1 MSNWD
6 VLVTG
11 DELQKAKRE
20 RRKEYVDQRER
31 RDALPSLESEGWS
44 LISEYKDQRFVK
56 VRRSKPIGVRFENK
70 VWMLFCSM
78 GYNVMNADS
87 TFAITYGKKDDSLTK
102 QIDVFAFD
110 GETALVVE
118 CKAAEIPGTKKDFKT
133 ELESIG
139 FYMEQIR
146 GEIRGHC
153 GRGTKIKFIFATSN
167 YSLGEKDRSRL
178 EEFGIEYFDEETVDY
193 YAELAQHLG
202 SSAKYQLLGKL
213 FANTKINNMIETV
226 PAIRGKMGGHTYY
239 SFSIEP
245 ERLLKIGYVLHR
257 SDANRTMMPTYQRV
271 IKKSRLRQIREFVE
285 NGGYF
290 PNSIIISI
298 EAPKKGLKF
307 DMKSGD
313 DASIAQLGVLHLP
326 KNYCSAYIID
336 GQHRLYGYTDTEY
349 AETNTIPVVAFENL
363 DKEEQIKLF
372 MEINENQKAVPKNLR
387 NTLSADLL
395 WTSDSYAERRKALR
409 LRVAEV
415 LGEDQGSPL
424 YGHVLIGENK
434 KTSVRCV
441 TMDSIEK
448 GISRG
453 SFLTTFDKSNTLV
466 EVGRFDNGESSN
478 EFAYDRL
485 MPFLEAAFD
494 YLKTRLTE
502 EWNRGEEDQGLLTN
516 NTGIQALLRVFSDM
530 IEFSEEQGGFTAK
543 NASPDFIVQRIA
555 PLLDAIVSFYSDM
568 TPELRSEIK
577 TQYGS
582 NGPMQHWRY
591 LQKAIHDQYKEFTPD
606 GYEAWWADN
615 SKQYNDVSLAMLD
628 SISVEVISRVRQM
641 LDETDNT
648 LPFKLKMDLNSRLF
662 KVNEQRKDGGKNPLG
677 EWDIFTLAD
686 CETLAN
692 EGRLWTDGLK
702 TVLTRPEQEGRKGGN
717 KAAKVKWLTDMSR
730 IRKSLNKS
738 SYSVKQS
745 DFEYISTIYRW
756 IFGQSYNAGDHSAMP
771 NGLENSAAE

>member
-1 MSNWD
+1 MSNWS

-11 DELQKAKRE
+11 DDLQKAKRE
-20 RRKEYVDQRER
+20 RRKEFVDKRER
-31 RDALPSLESEGWS
+31 RDALPSLEAEGWS
-44 LISEYKDQRFVK
+44 LFSEYKDQRFVK
-56 VRRSKPIGVRFENK
+56 VRKRKPVGERFENR
-70 VWMLFCSM
+70 VWMLFYYM
-78 GYNVMNADS
+78 GYSKMNADNS
-87 TFAITYGKKDDSLTK
+87 FDISYSKKDDTLTK
-102 QIDVFAFD
+102 QIDVFAYD

-118 CKAAEIPGTKKDFKT
+118 CKAAEMPGTKKDFKT
-133 ELESIG
+133 DLESIG

-146 GEIRGHC
+146 GEIRNYC

-167 YSLGEKDRSRL
+167 YSLGEKDKSRL
-178 EEFGIEYFDEETVDY
+178 ADFGIGHFDEETVDY
-193 YAELAQHLG
+193 YTELAQHLG

-213 FANTKINNMIETV
+213 FSNTKIDKMVETV

-257 SDANRTMMPTYQRV
+257 SDANNTMMPTYQRV
-271 IKKSRLRQIREFVE
+271 IKRGRLRQIRDFVK

-290 PNSIIISI
+290 PNSVIISI

-307 DMKSGD
+307 DIKSGD
-313 DASIAQLGVLHLP
+313 DASIAQLGILHLP
-326 KNYCSAYIID
+326 KKYCSAYIID

-363 DKEEQIKLF
+363 DKEEQIRLF
-372 MEINENQKAVPKNLR
+372 MDINENQKAVPKNLR

-415 LGEDQGSPL
+415 LGEDQNSPL
-424 YGHVLIGENK
+424 LGHVLIGENK
-434 KTSVRCV
+434 KTLVRCV
-441 TMDSIEK
+441 TMDSIER
-448 GISRG
+448 GISHG
-453 SFLTTFDKSNTLV
+453 KFLTTFDKNNGLI
-466 EVGRFDNGESSN
+466 EVGRFDNGESAN
-478 EFAYDRL
+478 EFAYYKL
-485 MPFLEAAFD
+485 LPFLNAAFN
-494 YLKTRLTE
+494 YLKEKLPE

-530 IEFSEEQGGFTAK
+530 IEFSEGQGGFVAK
-543 NASPDFIVQRIA
+543 NTSPEEIVHAIE
-555 PLLDAIVSFYSDM
+555 PLLDAIVSFYSEM
-568 TPELRSEIK
+568 SAGLRSEIK

-591 LQKAIHDQYKEFTPD
+591 LQKAIHDRYIEFTPE
-606 GYEAWWADN
+606 GFEAWWADN
-615 SKQYNDVSLAMLD
+615 SKQYNNASLAMLD
-628 SISVEVISRVRQM
+628 AISVEVVDRVRNM
-641 LDETDNT
+641 LSETENA
-648 LPFKLKMDLNSRLF
+648 LPFKLKVDLNNRLF
-662 KVNEQRKDGGKNPLG
+662 KENEQRKEEGKTLLE
-677 EWDIFTLAD
+677 EWDLFTLAD

-702 TVLTRPEQEGRKGGN
+702 SVLTRPEQEGRKGGT
-717 KAAKVKWLTDMSR
+717 KAAKVKWLADMSR

-745 DFEYISTIYRW
+745 DYEYISTIYRW
-756 IFGQSYNAGDHSAMP
+756 LFGRSYTESIGSALSS
-771 NGLENSAAE
+771 N